1 MKRTIQLGT
10 LSATNLGITFL
21 FQWYILTK
29 LGPSAETD
37 AFIAGNTVPQIFLAI
52 ISGSLMHVLVPIF
65 ASETEESIEQSS
77 WTLSLAVGI
86 LFTILASL
94 IFILAP
100 YLIPAIVPGFSKEAK
115 TLTIEV
121 TKINLVGMIL
131 GGINCVQWS
140 RQNADQKFIRLELI
154 QMLTIAIAFGLL
166 TYTLPKFGI
175 YAAAWISVIRIALQT
190 ALHTL
195 NSGKFPRINSD
206 KEMIVGTWKKLSPLL
221 LGASY
226 YKLDPLVDR
235 ALLSN
240 TGNGGISLYFLAQQ
254 LYGAAS
260 QIINNAFIAPL
271 IPNLSRLHKQNNI
284 AIFRKTYKR
293 QITILSIASLAVFI
307 ATTIAGHAI
316 LSFFI
321 GHGNVT
327 TENINN
333 LWILMICLGGMFIGG
348 TIGQLTSNCFY
359 AMGDTRT
366 PTKLGVYS
374 FTVYVPAKFFFFQW
388 LGAPG
393 LALSTSVYF
402 IVNLWLQHFFIIR
415 KLKNQGALH
424 II

>member
-1 MKRTIQLGT
+1 MKRTIQLGF
-10 LSATNLGITFL
+10 LSATNLGVTFL
-21 FQWYILTK
+21 IQWYILTT

-65 ASETEESIEQSS
+65 ASETKESIEQSS
-77 WTLSLAVGI
+77 WTLSLTVGI
-86 LFTILASL
+86 LFAAIAAL

-100 YLIPAIVPGFSKEAK
+100 RLIPAMVPGFSNEAK
-115 TLTIEV
+115 ALTIEV
-121 TKINLVGMIL
+121 TNISLVGMVL
-131 GGINCVQWS
+131 GGINCVLWS

-154 QMLTIAIAFGLL
+154 QMLTTATAFGLL

-175 YAAAWISVIRIALQT
+175 YAAAWIGVIRIALQT
-190 ALHTL
+190 ALYAL
-195 NSGKFPRINSD
+195 ISGKFPIIKPD
-206 KEMIVGTWKKLSPLL
+206 KAMIVGTWRKLSPLL

-260 QIINNAFIAPL
+260 QIINNAFVAPL

-284 AIFRKTYKR
+284 ASFRKTYKK
-293 QITILSIASLAVFI
+293 QIKALSIASLVVFI
-307 ATTIAGHAI
+307 VTTIAGHAI

-327 TENINN
+327 DENINN

-366 PTKLGVYS
+366 PTKLGIYS
-374 FTVYVPAKFFFFQW
+374 FTVYVPAKFLFFQW

-402 IVNLWLQHFFIIR
+402 IANLCLQHFFIIR
-415 KLKNQGALH
+415 KLKNQGALQF
-424 II
+424 I